1 MDFLH
6 AMDHIQEK
14 TRNIEL
20 WVSVVLH
27 SVFLVQKILDQTAF
41 EHSYALIDLW
51 LVQQW
56 PSLIHTT
63 HCFGNYAH
71 LEVERNNPAQDR
83 SPALIAINIQN
94 TNQAFCL
101 SLRKKPHLIFADFH
115 SKKRLG
121 FCGSDQ
127 NLSHAC
133 HRVHVVQYTSA
144 TNP

>member
-51 LVQQW
+51 LVQQ
-56 PSLIHTT
+56 
-63 HCFGNYAH
+63 
-71 LEVERNNPAQDR
+71 
-83 SPALIAINIQN
+83 
-94 TNQAFCL
+94 
-101 SLRKKPHLIFADFH
+101 
-115 SKKRLG
+115 
-121 FCGSDQ
+121 
-127 NLSHAC
+127 
-133 HRVHVVQYTSA
+133 
-144 TNP
+144 